1 MNISEIHDFIDLITS
16 KERGGF
22 NTIEEKDSALDRAS
36 LTLFEFYRKV
46 YAKSIEAKEALSPFR
61 AKYDYRTNGTGE
73 ISISSGFDFVHL
85 LAMDVMLNDPD
96 APSGFNPDRRYPVM
110 FPNEDELAD
119 RLNSQLKQPTRTDP
133 IADIAGVGWY
143 NLYPQVVH
151 SGTIYYLTR
160 PNKPV
165 FGYTQSGRTIT
176 YNPATS
182 TQLQWTEPYLNAVI
196 FLSLRFLGINLQA
209 DYLNQ
214 VMTQFLTESNG
225 N

>member
-22 NTIEEKDSALDRAS
+22 NTIEEVDSALDRAS

-61 AKYDYRTNGTGE
+61 AKYDYTTNGTGE

-85 LAMDVMLNDPD
+85 LAMDVMQNEPD

-119 RLNSQLKQPTRTDP
+119 RLNSQIKQPTRTSP
-133 IADIAGVGWY
+133 IADILGVGWY
-143 NLYPQVVH
+143 NLYPEVVH

-165 FGYTQSGRTIT
+165 FGYTQSGRSIV
-176 YNPATS
+176 YNPLTS
-182 TQLQWTEPYLNAVI
+182 TQLQWTEPYLNKVI
-196 FLSLRFLGINLQA
+196 WISLRYLGVNLDNDKLVQYAADFLNTGA
-209 DYLNQ
+209 
-214 VMTQFLTESNG
+214 
-225 N
+225 